1 MILIIDFGSQTAHL
15 IGRRIREM
23 GVPCEITTPEGI
35 LSRLK
40 KSSPKG
46 IIFSGGPSSVYG
58 KDALLVDKR
67 IFNLGIPILGICYGL
82 EVLGHVLGGKVA
94 PGKKKEYGSTSFS
107 LIKESPLFAGW
118 QDKKK
123 NFTVW
128 MSHFDQVIEPPSGT
142 VVIGSTPA
150 VKIAAFADE
159 RRRFYGIMFHPEV
172 HHTEYGKE
180 ILHNFV
186 FNICQ
191 EVMLD
196 NRLSTKDL
204 VDKIKNDIGDK
215 NAVCALSGGIDSSVA
230 AVLSHQAIGKN
241 LTCFY
246 VDTGMMRQGETDEII
261 ATFKKYF
268 KLNLKIINAEELF
281 LSKLKDVID
290 PEEKRRIIG
299 ETFIRIFE
307 KEAIKL
313 EAKFLIQGTIY
324 PDVIESKGTK
334 HAAKIKTHHNV
345 GGLPAKHGFKIV
357 EPLRFL
363 YKDEVREI
371 ARKLNF
377 PPKMIHRHVFPG
389 PGLAVRIIGEVTK
402 EKLEILRKAEG
413 IVVEEI
419 KKAGLYDDIWMA
431 FAVFTGVKSTGVTG
445 DERKYGET
453 IAVRVIES
461 KDTMTADWVRL
472 PYPLLAKISERI
484 TTEIFDVVRVV
495 YDITTKPPATME
507 WE

>member
-196 NRLSTKDL
+196 NR
-204 VDKIKNDIGDK
+204 
-215 NAVCALSGGIDSSVA
+215 
-230 AVLSHQAIGKN
+230 
-241 LTCFY
+241 Y
-246 VDTGMMRQGETDEII
+246 
-261 ATFKKYF
+261 
-268 KLNLKIINAEELF
+268 
-281 LSKLKDVID
+281 
-290 PEEKRRIIG
+290 
-299 ETFIRIFE
+299 
-307 KEAIKL
+307 
-313 EAKFLIQGTIY
+313 
-324 PDVIESKGTK
+324 
-334 HAAKIKTHHNV
+334 
-345 GGLPAKHGFKIV
+345 
-357 EPLRFL
+357 
-363 YKDEVREI
+363 
-371 ARKLNF
+371 
-377 PPKMIHRHVFPG
+377 
-389 PGLAVRIIGEVTK
+389 
-402 EKLEILRKAEG
+402 
-413 IVVEEI
+413 
-419 KKAGLYDDIWMA
+419 
-431 FAVFTGVKSTGVTG
+431 
-445 DERKYGET
+445 
-453 IAVRVIES
+453 
-461 KDTMTADWVRL
+461 
-472 PYPLLAKISERI
+472 
-484 TTEIFDVVRVV
+484 
-495 YDITTKPPATME
+495 
-507 WE
+507 